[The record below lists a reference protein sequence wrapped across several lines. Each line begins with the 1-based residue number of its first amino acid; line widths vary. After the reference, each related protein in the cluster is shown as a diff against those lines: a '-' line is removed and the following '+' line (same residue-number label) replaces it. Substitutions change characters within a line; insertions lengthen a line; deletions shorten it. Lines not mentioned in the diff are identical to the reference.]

1 VFLYLLNIENID
13 VGTRLEAC
21 SYMYEKASSYS
32 NHIQKKKII
41 KLPRMNAD
49 YLKSAKQQFL
59 YYKQLGDKTMD
70 QLNDEQLFWQYNDAS
85 NSIAIMVKHLWGNMM
100 SRWTDFLITD
110 GEKDFRKRDE
120 EFELR
125 VGPSLQGVDTANAEG
140 VDAANAEGVD
150 YNAEGVDNDAEGV
163 DNIAEGVDT
172 DSAKGVDTANAEGV
186 DNDAE
191 GVDNNAEGVNNIA
204 EGVDTANAEGVDMD
218 NAEGVDN
225 DAEGVNEH
233 SRAVITEKWEQG
245 WACLFTALDSINE
258 DNFDTTIYIR
268 NQGHSIP
275 EAINRQMMHYAYHV
289 GQMVYLGRMMKG
301 EDWQS
306 LSIPKGNSKAYN
318 ADKFAQEKG
327 KRHFTDEYLGKS

>member
-1 VFLYLLNIENID
+1 
-13 VGTRLEAC
+13 
-21 SYMYEKASSYS
+21 MYEKESSYS

-41 KLPRMNAD
+41 KLPRMNTD
-49 YLKSAKQQFL
+49 YLNSAKQQFQ

-70 QLNDEQLFWQYNDAS
+70 QLSDEQLFWQYNDAS

-100 SRWTDFLITD
+100 SRWTDFLTTD

-120 EFELR
+120 EFELH

-140 VDAANAEGVD
+140 VNNTAEGV
-150 YNAEGVDNDAEGV
+150 Y
-163 DNIAEGVDT
+163 T
-172 DSAKGVDTANAEGV
+172 DSAKGVDT
-186 DNDAE
+186 D
-191 GVDNNAEGVNNIA
+191 I
-204 EGVDTANAEGVDMD
+204 
-218 NAEGVDN
+218 
-225 DAEGVNEH
+225 AEGVNEH

-245 WACLFTALDSINE
+245 WACLFKALDSINE

-318 ADKFAQEKG
+318 AEKFSQEKG
-327 KRHFTDEYLGKS
+327 KRHFTDEYLGKN